1 MSTSPERSSLA
12 NLLLGLNTASI
23 SRISISLNGTAQFLE
38 PGSEEEAWCKT
49 KHKENNAF
57 GEDGQ
62 PDPFG
67 MMLGGGLRGAEGAG
81 SYIEGEEVRVVLV
94 KIKDGRISDWQ
105 ESVKDF
111 SIEENAA
118 ARPGPMVNGL

>member
-1 MSTSPERSSLA
+1 M
-12 NLLLGLNTASI
+12 GLNSASI
-23 SRISISLNGTAQFLE
+23 SRISVSLNGTAQFLE
-38 PGSEEEAWCKT
+38 PGGEEESWCKA
-49 KHKENNAF
+49 KHKESNAF
-57 GEDGQ
+57 GEGTQ

-67 MMLGGGLRGAEGAG
+67 IGGADAGAG

-111 SIEENAA
+111 SINNEGVLAGRNTAL
-118 ARPGPMVNGL
+118 VNGI

>member
-1 MSTSPERSSLA
+1 V
-12 NLLLGLNTASI
+12 
-23 SRISISLNGTAQFLE
+23 SLNGTAQFLA
-38 PGSEEEAWCKT
+38 PGSEEESWCKA
-49 KHKENNAF
+49 KHKESNAF
-57 GEDGQ
+57 GEDAQ

-67 MMLGGGLRGAEGAG
+67 MMGGAEGAG

-111 SIEENAA
+111 TVDETAG
-118 ARPGPMVNGL
+118 ARPVNLVNGI